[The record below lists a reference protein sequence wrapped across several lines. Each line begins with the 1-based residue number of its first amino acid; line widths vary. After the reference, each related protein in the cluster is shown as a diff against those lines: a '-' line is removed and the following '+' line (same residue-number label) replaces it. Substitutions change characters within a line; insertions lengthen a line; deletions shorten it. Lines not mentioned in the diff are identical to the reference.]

1 MLLSRKFVKD
11 YLDLDDKLSIEQIAN
26 DMTNVGNEYDICGN
40 LINASNL
47 IVGEVIECED
57 IPDTHLHKCKVNIGD
72 KILDIVC
79 GAPNVRKDLKVIVA
93 LPGAKLPLGEIKE
106 TEIRG
111 YKSCGMLCSMAE
123 LGLDNK
129 FLDSKDKEGIH
140 EFNDDVKVGS
150 DPIKA
155 LGLDDEVIDF
165 ELTSNRGDLLS
176 ILGMAYELGAIY
188 KKDVKDIDLSHKEIK
203 DDIKKEFNL
212 KIETDNCSLFLA
224 KKVKNVKVKES
235 PKFIKERLIASGI
248 RPINNVVDISNF
260 VMLETGQ
267 PIHFYDAAHL
277 GDTLVVRQAKSNE
290 KLTTL
295 DNIERTLSTSDI
307 VIANKNDAVGLAGV
321 MGGLSTEVEN
331 DTKDILIET
340 AIFDSTS
347 IRKTSKKI
355 LRSEASNR
363 FEKGLDP
370 KRTYMAIERC
380 CNLLEKYAD
389 GEVLSGIIEY
399 NKSNV
404 KDKKINLEFNKISK
418 VLGIEID
425 KKKVIDILESLKF
438 EVKDLGEELEVIVPS
453 RRIDISIP
461 EDLIEEVGRIYGMDN
476 IKGKLPKLNVVVG
489 SFNKTKRA
497 IKHKLCDLGLNE
509 IVSYS
514 LISKDDVNKYTSDE
528 FESIMLNDP
537 MSEDRNTLRYS
548 LLSSLMD
555 TYHYNKSHGIN
566 DVSIFEV
573 GKGYYKEN
581 NNYKEDLKLGILLT
595 GLYLEDI
602 PGKNSDFYTLK
613 GIIEE
618 LLDYLGYVN
627 RYSFI
632 KDDKISCEFH
642 PNQSASIILQ
652 GKPIGVIGK
661 VHPSVSKDD
670 IYLAE
675 INLDKLLNNK
685 PSRMTYKDIPK
696 YPSINKDVAFVVK
709 KQITS
714 EEIQKEIK
722 KSCGKLLN
730 NIKIFDIYEGDKLN
744 KDEKSIAFN
753 LEFLDLTKTLTE
765 EEVMNVFNKMI
776 DDVCKKLNCNVR
788 DK

>member
-11 YLDLDDKLSIEQIAN
+11 YIDLDDKLSIKQIA
-26 DMTNVGNEYDICGN
+26 DTMTNVGNEYDFCGS

-47 IVGEVIECED
+47 IVGEVVECED
-57 IPDTHLHKCKVNIGD
+57 IPDTHLHKCKVNVGE
-72 KILDIVC
+72 KVLDIVC
-79 GAPNVRKDLKVIVA
+79 GAPNVRTNLKVIVA

-106 TEIRG
+106 TKIHG
-111 YKSCGMLCSMAE
+111 FDSCGMLCSIAE

-129 FLDSKDKEGIH
+129 FLDAKDKEGIH
-140 EFNDDVKVGS
+140 EFPEDIEVGS

-155 LGLDDEVIDF
+155 LGLDDEIIDF

-176 ILGMAYELGAIY
+176 IIGMSYELGAIY
-188 KKDVKDIDLSHKEIK
+188 KKSVKDIDLSYKEVKDNIK
-203 DDIKKEFNL
+203 DEFNL
-212 KIETDNCSLFLA
+212 SVETDKCSLFLA

-235 PKFIKERLIASGI
+235 PSFIKERLIASGI

-267 PIHFYDAAHL
+267 PIHFYDASSL
-277 GDTLVVRQAKSNE
+277 GDTLIVRQANKDE

-295 DNIERTLSTSDI
+295 DNISRNLSHDDI
-307 VIANKNDAVGLAGV
+307 VIANKKEAVGLAGV
-321 MGGLSTEVEN
+321 MGGLSTEVEK
-331 DTKDILIET
+331 DTKNILIET
-340 AIFDSTS
+340 AIFDATS

-370 KRTYMAIERC
+370 KRTYMAIKRC
-380 CNLLEKYAD
+380 CHLLSKYAD
-389 GEVLSGIIEY
+389 GEVLSGMVEY
-399 NKSNV
+399 NNV
-404 KDKKINLEFNKISK
+404 DIKDKIINLEINKISQ
-418 VLGIEID
+418 VLGIEIE
-425 KKKVIDILESLKF
+425 KETIIDILKSLAF
-438 EVKDLGEELEVIVPS
+438 DVKDLGDIIEVIVPT
-453 RRIDISIP
+453 RRLDINIP
-461 EDLIEEVGRIYGMDN
+461 EDLIEEVGRMYGMDK

-489 SFNKTKRA
+489 NFDKTKRA

-509 IVSYS
+509 TVSYS
-514 LISKDDVNKYTSDE
+514 LISNNDVHKYTNDE

-537 MSEDRNTLRYS
+537 MSEDKNTLRYS

-555 TYHYNKSHGIN
+555 IYHYNKSHGIS
-566 DVSIFEV
+566 DVSIFEI

-581 NNYKEDLKLGILLT
+581 LEYKEELKLGVLLS
-595 GLYLEDI
+595 GIYIEDI
-602 PGKNSDFYTLK
+602 PSREADFYTLK

-652 GKPIGVIGK
+652 GKRIGVIGK

-675 INLDKLLNNK
+675 INLDKLLENK

-714 EEIQKEIK
+714 EELQKEIK
-722 KSCGKLLN
+722 KSGGKLLN
-730 NIKIFDIYEGDKLN
+730 NIKIFDIYEGDKLA

-753 LEFLDLTKTLTE
+753 LEFLDLSKTLTE